1 MFHWHTLGFG
11 LMLGGI
17 DTVVLPLTKAVST
30 GWSITWMIPAVL
42 LYGITPLIFLMG
54 LKNSNLTVMNL
65 VWDLMSDVLVT
76 FFGLFI
82 FKEKLSFT
90 KMAGVALSF
99 VALALMTIDE
109 DKFANFVR

>member
-1 MFHWHTLGFG
+1 
-11 LMLGGI
+11 
-17 DTVVLPLTKAVST
+17 
-30 GWSITWMIPAVL
+30 MIPAVL
-42 LYGITPLIFLMG
+42 LYSITPLIFLMG